1 MMELL
6 KLRKMGTNR
15 NHLLWQAP
23 DKSAIKIQ
31 LYLRPTEPR
40 PMRMNSMSKKTNQRK
55 NSKIQKNQAQAKTTV
70 QKSHQRREARTANK
84 PKKKLKRVIKPRK
97 VLKMTKKEAKINLSQ
112 LDR

>member
-31 LYLRPTEPR
+31 LYLR